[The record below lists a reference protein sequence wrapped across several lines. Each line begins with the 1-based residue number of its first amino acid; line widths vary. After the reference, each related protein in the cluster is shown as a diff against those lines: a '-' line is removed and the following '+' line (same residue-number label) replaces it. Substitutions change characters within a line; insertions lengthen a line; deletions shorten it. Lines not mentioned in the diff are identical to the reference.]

1 MAIESVGFKE
11 YGENETT
18 QEYPSDPL
26 RKISALQTKVEL
38 DGNLRNKQ
46 NLAENLAHREIASWK
61 KKFLS
66 TSSLHFGFTNQF
78 WLKIT
83 FRCDHCEMSD

>member
-11 YGENETT
+11 YEENETT

-46 NLAENLAHREIASWK
+46 NLAENLAHREIASRK
-61 KKFLS
+61 KNSCPQIAYILVLQINS
-66 TSSLHFGFTNQF
+66 G
-78 WLKIT
+78 
-83 FRCDHCEMSD
+83 